1 MADNNPT
8 SPPLPTPTILLAQED
23 GKDDDKKGLTSGQI
37 GAILATITIVFILL
51 LASLHLYLSRRR
63 RRLQHPSP
71 HQPPHIYSYYND
83 DDSSELDSDWSSRA
97 TRQNIRVRE
106 TVERVDVN
114 WADDRRRGNL
124 RRGPERHQIRSWQRT
139 APVYSNVRHVRRPE
153 AGYFRS

>member
-1 MADNNPT
+1 MADQT
-8 SPPLPTPTILLAQED
+8 SPPLATPTILQSQD
-23 GKDDDKKGLTSGQI
+23 SDNNDDKKGLTSGQI
-37 GAILATITIVFILL
+37 GAILATITILFILL

-63 RRLQHPSP
+63 RRLQHHSP
-71 HQPPHIYSYYND
+71 NQAPHIYSYYN

-124 RRGPERHQIRSWQRT
+124 RRAPERHQIRSWERT